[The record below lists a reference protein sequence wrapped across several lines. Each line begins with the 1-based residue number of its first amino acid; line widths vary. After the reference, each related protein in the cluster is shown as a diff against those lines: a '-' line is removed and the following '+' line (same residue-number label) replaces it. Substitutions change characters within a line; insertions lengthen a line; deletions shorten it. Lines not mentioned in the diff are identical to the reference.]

1 MTDHALT
8 GVTVLDVAG
17 TVASAYCGKLF
28 ADHGARV
35 VNLEPRDGH
44 AIRRIPPLRN
54 GAPQTEASAL
64 AAWLSVNKESVVLD
78 WDTGAAAFDRL
89 ASSADVLLAGRDLPN
104 GSIEA
109 LQTRHDK
116 LVSVSFT
123 WFGRTG
129 PYADYAGTD
138 GVCHALAAM
147 VRAIGPREGPPVMPT
162 GYQTQIIGGLTG
174 YIAATGALIGR
185 HLGNADGAL
194 IDLSIYEA
202 NLCFVEAGPVALYH
216 TPPPKGAPA
225 RLGVNRYPPTCPM
238 GIYPCKDGWV
248 GVTVLTPSQW
258 HAFARLIGMPE
269 LADDP
274 KFATTPDRFAQA
286 DFLDTLIAPRL
297 ATRTAKEWFE
307 EGQAM
312 RIPLALV
319 PTMEALLGL
328 DQYVERNAFVPV
340 THPDLG
346 TFSAP
351 NTPFRLFETPPVAS
365 GRAPRLGEHT
375 HAVLGESR

>member
-1 MTDHALT
+1 
-8 GVTVLDVAG
+8 
-17 TVASAYCGKLF
+17 
-28 ADHGARV
+28 
-35 VNLEPRDGH
+35 
-44 AIRRIPPLRN
+44 
-54 GAPQTEASAL
+54 
-64 AAWLSVNKESVVLD
+64 
-78 WDTGAAAFDRL
+78 
-89 ASSADVLLAGRDLPN
+89 
-104 GSIEA
+104 
-109 LQTRHDK
+109 
-116 LVSVSFT
+116 
-123 WFGRTG
+123 
-129 PYADYAGTD
+129 
-138 GVCHALAAM
+138 
-147 VRAIGPREGPPVMPT
+147 
-162 GYQTQIIGGLTG
+162 
-174 YIAATGALIGR
+174 
-185 HLGNADGAL
+185 
-194 IDLSIYEA
+194 
-202 NLCFVEAGPVALYH
+202 
-216 TPPPKGAPA
+216 
-225 RLGVNRYPPTCPM
+225 M